1 MYAVAST
8 ASPHLLTLPVFRPL
22 LFDEVGKPIVSFDER
37 EAFANSSQ
45 EWDGLLSQIYI
56 KYQPNNQEDP
66 SGLSH
71 TKQPSGNGLKQAES
85 TIWIHADY
93 LS

>member
-1 MYAVAST
+1 MAST
-8 ASPHLLTLPVFRPL
+8 ASSYLLILPVLRHLLL
-22 LFDEVGKPIVSFDER
+22 DEVGKPIVSFDER
-37 EAFANSSQ
+37 EAFANSSL

-71 TKQPSGNGLKQAES
+71 TSSNPA
-85 TIWIHADY
+85 TD
-93 LS
+93 

>member
-1 MYAVAST
+1 MHAVAST
-8 ASPHLLTLPVFRPL
+8 ASPHHLTLPDFRPVL
-22 LFDEVGKPIVSFDER
+22 LDEVGKPIVSFDER
-37 EAFANSSQ
+37 EAFANSSL

-85 TIWIHADY
+85 TV
-93 LS
+93 